1 MEKRNIGRE
10 GIIDDTKP
18 LLFDK
23 KFQELKNNEVE
34 MQKDMKGFYDR
45 ISKDKEQG
53 HSTVFSV
60 NMDSFKKIINTQNSR
75 GYTPLDYIQY
85 NHETQ
90 RFASVEEAG
99 LNLFTKFLCE
109 NGAEFSLYKNKSCP
123 MEYLRINY

>member
-34 MQKDMKGFYDR
+34 MQKDMKGFYAR

-53 HSTVFSV
+53 HSTVSSV
-60 NMDSFKKIINTQNSR
+60 NMDSFKKKVAEIKQGLPQNQ
-75 GYTPLDYIQY
+75 P
-85 NHETQ
+85 
-90 RFASVEEAG
+90 VE
-99 LNLFTKFLCE
+99 K
-109 NGAEFSLYKNKSCP
+109 KKSNISIG
-123 MEYLRINY
+123 M